1 MEDRNLYGKAVGLD
15 QRGRHKSFGSAV
27 DAAFKDLVTERNDFF
42 DSLADRWAELFP
54 GVPAVPGRYDGGII
68 FLYVRSAPILF
79 SLRPKLR
86 AMARRLAALPGAP
99 KRVDLRL
106 EIHSR

>member
-1 MEDRNLYGKAVGLD
+1 MENGENWEPAEPER
-15 QRGRHKSFGSAV
+15 RGRHKTFSSAV
-27 DAAFKDLVTERNDFF
+27 SAAVEDILRERNDFF

>member
-1 MEDRNLYGKAVGLD
+1 MSGSLTDRFRVYLA
-15 QRGRHKSFGSAV
+15 
-27 DAAFKDLVTERNDFF
+27 TERNDFF
-42 DSLADRWAELFP
+42 DSLADRWAALFP
-54 GVPAVPGRYDGGII
+54 GVPAVPGRYEGGII

-106 EIHSR
+106 ELHSR

>member
-15 QRGRHKSFGSAV
+15 QRGRHRSFGSAV
-27 DAAFKDLVTERNDFF
+27 DAAFKDLVTER
-42 DSLADRWAELFP
+42 
-54 GVPAVPGRYDGGII
+54 GGII

>member
-1 MEDRNLYGKAVGLD
+1 M
-15 QRGRHKSFGSAV
+15 
-27 DAAFKDLVTERNDFF
+27 
-42 DSLADRWAELFP
+42 
-54 GVPAVPGRYDGGII
+54 PGRYDGGII

-86 AMARRLAALPGAP
+86 AMARRLAALPCAP